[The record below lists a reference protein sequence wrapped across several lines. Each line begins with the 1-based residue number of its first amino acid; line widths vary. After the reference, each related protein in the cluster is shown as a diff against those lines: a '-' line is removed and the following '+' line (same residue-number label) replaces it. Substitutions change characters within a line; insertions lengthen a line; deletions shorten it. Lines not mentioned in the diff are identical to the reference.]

1 MKLNDMPVLYFDE
14 ILNGSVNIFSKK
26 NLTKVR
32 LYRIVSLLIYISSI

>member
-26 NLTKVR
+26 PHKSEALQNCVFTD
-32 LYRIVSLLIYISSI
+32 LYQ